1 MNGGNGGMN
10 DASLV
15 STVMARVATDGKTA
29 RRLADG
35 LAETLDPG
43 QAAVAAFEARD
54 GGWTVEIYFAQA
66 PDAAA
71 LRRLVGD
78 LAGDAARDR
87 LTFETVAARD
97 WVAASLEGLQPVE
110 AGRFFLHGAH
120 HRDRVRPNRI
130 GIEIEAALAFGTG
143 HHGTT
148 RGCLLALGA
157 IVKASA
163 PSPRVRPPRSYIAVA
178 GTAPLLPR
186 PAIEIGCCRFRF
198 FCTCR
203 SRVNPTS
210 VGERV
215 GVRGPIHKLRLAD
228 RPPHPARK
236 GAPTSPCARGE
247 VKTATSM
254 RTLDVG
260 TGTGVLAIAA
270 ARSLRG
276 AVLASDIDP
285 MSVRLARQNAR
296 LNRAAGLTVILA
308 RGLGDRRFR
317 DGAPY
322 GLVFANILLGP
333 LKGLAKPIGA
343 MAAPGAFVVLSGLLP
358 AQANAALAA
367 YRAHGLVLVRRI
379 SLDGW
384 ATLVLRRPAKPI
396 LRGSLS

>member
-1 MNGGNGGMN
+1 MD
-10 DASLV
+10 DASPV
-15 STVMARVATDGKTA
+15 STVMARVTTDGKTA

-35 LAETLDPG
+35 LAETLDPEE
-43 QAAVAAFEARD
+43 AAIAAFEACD

-78 LAGDAARDR
+78 LAGDAAYDR
-87 LTFETVAARD
+87 VTFETVAARD

-110 AGRFFLHGAH
+110 AGRFYLHGAH
-120 HRDRVRPNRI
+120 HRDRVRANRI

-148 RGCLLALGA
+148 RGCLLALDA
-157 IVKASA
+157 IVKARRRAPCTPNRHSPTL
-163 PSPRVRPPRSYIAVA
+163 PSPVKN
-178 GTAPLLPR
+178 GGG
-186 PAIEIGCCRFRF
+186 IG
-198 FCTCR
+198 
-203 SRVNPTS
+203 
-210 VGERV
+210 
-215 GVRGPIHKLRLAD
+215 
-228 RPPHPARK
+228 
-236 GAPTSPCARGE
+236 
-247 VKTATSM
+247 

-260 TGTGVLAIAA
+260 SGTGVLAIAA
-270 ARSLRG
+270 ARSLRDT
-276 AVLASDIDP
+276 VRASEIDP

-296 LNRAAGLTVILA
+296 LNCAAGLTVILA

-358 AQANAALAA
+358 EQANAALAA
-367 YRAHGLVLVRRI
+367 YRVHGLVLVRRI
-379 SLDGW
+379 FLDGW
-384 ATLVLRRPAKPI
+384 ATLVLRRPVTPI
-396 LRGSLS
+396 RTMG